1 MNISQKRKNI
11 KIVFIL
17 VLSNMQHHIRWWMCT
32 NFILPLDF
40 KVSLDLMVFLNSK
53 YLDVDYLGIAKQY
66 SLPMSEIITIDS
78 KLNSS

>member
-1 MNISQKRKNI
+1 
-11 KIVFIL
+11 
-17 VLSNMQHHIRWWMCT
+17 MCA

-53 YLDVDYLGIAKQY
+53 NLDVDYLGIAKQY